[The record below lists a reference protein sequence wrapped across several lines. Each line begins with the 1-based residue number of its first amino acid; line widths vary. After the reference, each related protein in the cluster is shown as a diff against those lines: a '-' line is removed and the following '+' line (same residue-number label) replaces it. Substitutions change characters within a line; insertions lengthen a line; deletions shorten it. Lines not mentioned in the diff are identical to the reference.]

1 MFIGSFHVGMKTLI
15 YTLVVGC
22 LTIMTPVLVQASC
35 GSANCF
41 LVTGTQEG
49 IASPGQIV
57 MDLSYRFIPMDDIHQ
72 GSKSASQA
80 VVPGIDFATGTIVQP
95 GDVGSHREVRT
106 NNELA
111 QLDVSYGVTPRLAF
125 TLAVPFF
132 NQRTHEHEHV
142 TGGTPANPT
151 FGNFQRQDGTL
162 GFGDIRLIGKYAL
175 WISTRSLVVGGM
187 GVKIPTGEYKLLNH
201 DGAINEATI
210 QPGTGSWDG
219 LVSAY
224 YAYQVLPHKLDTF
237 LSGSYQV
244 TSENDLK
251 YKMGDTLILS
261 GGLSYLF
268 GELAGGRSMT
278 TSLQVNARM
287 APRDEFNGKEVPSTG
302 GKWVYMTPGVK
313 VQATSNTALYTHVQV
328 PIYQYANE
336 VNLVPRY
343 GMIFGVSH
351 AF

>member
-1 MFIGSFHVGMKTLI
+1 MFKKQFQICLKIFTYIV
-15 YTLVVGC
+15 VVGYIT
-22 LTIMTPVLVQASC
+22 LTIPLLAQASC

-49 IASPGQIV
+49 IANPGQIV
-57 MDLSYRFIPMDDIHQ
+57 VDLSYRFIPMDKIHQ

-80 VVPGIDFATGTIVQP
+80 VVPGIDFSTGTIIQP
-95 GDVGSHREVRT
+95 GQDDSHIEYRT

-125 TLAVPFF
+125 TLAIPFL
-132 NQRTHEHEHV
+132 NLRTHEHQHV
-142 TGGTPANPT
+142 DNSAPGGLGEFT
-151 FGNFQRQDGTL
+151 RQDGTS
-162 GFGDIRLIGKYAL
+162 GFGDLRLIGKYAL
-175 WISTRSLVVGGM
+175 WVSTKSLVVGGL
-187 GVKIPTGEYKLLNH
+187 GLKIPTGEYKLLDH
-201 DGAINEATI
+201 DGAINEPTI

-224 YAYQVLPHKLDTF
+224 YAYQVLPHKLDAF
-237 LSGSYQV
+237 LSGSYQI

-251 YKMGDTLILS
+251 YKMGDTMILS
-261 GGLSYLF
+261 GGMSYLF

-287 APRDEFNGKEVPSTG
+287 TPRDELNGQEVPSTG
-302 GKWVYMTPGVK
+302 GKWVYLTPGVK
-313 VQATSNTALYTHVQV
+313 VQVSSNSALYTHVQV
-328 PIYQYANE
+328 PIYQYVNE

-343 GMIFGVSH
+343 GLIFGVSH